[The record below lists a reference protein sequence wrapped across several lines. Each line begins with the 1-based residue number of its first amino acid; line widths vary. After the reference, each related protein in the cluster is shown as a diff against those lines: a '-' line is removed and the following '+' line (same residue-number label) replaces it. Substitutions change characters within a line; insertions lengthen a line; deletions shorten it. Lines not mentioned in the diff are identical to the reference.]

1 MCAHDKVCVVDAAL
15 SPLPALD
22 TPLGIGPSCWSVLT
36 RPDVLC
42 AQEIVPTYMSA
53 YFMSSSK
60 LMNEAM
66 KKNAT
71 SKVPV
76 AWMLYSIELL
86 ADVRLPSP
94 DDHYYYCA
102 PESAVCPCTGTVDLY
117 QGEQWVGRSLT
128 SGTTI
133 CDPGRFQLFRPLG
146 DEVDDLSCWCT
157 PFNNSLSRRS
167 TMYEYDLYGQIDGPA
182 MPFYVELERNGWKK
196 YEKNLTLLNEVCLV
210 CSLSVQM
217 CPCVPCLYA

>member
-76 AWMLYSIELL
+76 AWMLYSIEGL
-86 ADVRLPSP
+86 ADVRCHDVGEAELAMGITCIA
-94 DDHYYYCA
+94 DDCA
-102 PESAVCPCTGTVDLY
+102 
-117 QGEQWVGRSLT
+117 R
-128 SGTTI
+128 
-133 CDPGRFQLFRPLG
+133 
-146 DEVDDLSCWCT
+146 
-157 PFNNSLSRRS
+157 
-167 TMYEYDLYGQIDGPA
+167 
-182 MPFYVELERNGWKK
+182 
-196 YEKNLTLLNEVCLV
+196 
-210 CSLSVQM
+210 
-217 CPCVPCLYA
+217 